1 MRQGWFWSILLAC
14 VCFLRY
20 GSLEHECSTLPGW
33 SHHHAHLHYHDA
45 LHSEGRGKH
54 SGKKEFCPFPP
65 TSSLTSPGLLS
76 CTSFA
81 LLSSSFLMF
90 IALCFTVRSPV
101 AQQANNTVFSLF
113 SPSVF
118 LPPPPPALFRLNCVM
133 LAHFLWLSKWCWR
146 GKSFSIKCHTF
157 CHLYL
162 SVVISCFHVENV
174 KSFSSPSFLALRAPL
189 LTLSL
194 LLPVSL
200 SFSSLLNALFS
211 NSEFFPF
218 LAHFLL
224 FDITPFVPVV
234 SGPAL
239 PGGDRFSHS
248 HSDVTQSISE
258 GDKLSFK
265 LLSVLKWKRKKMK
278 GKKKS

>member
-1 MRQGWFWSILLAC
+1 MPTIQSFH
-14 VCFLRY
+14 CF
-20 GSLEHECSTLPGW
+20 H
-33 SHHHAHLHYHDA
+33 
-45 LHSEGRGKH
+45 
-54 SGKKEFCPFPP
+54 
-65 TSSLTSPGLLS
+65 LLS
-76 CTSFA
+76 
-81 LLSSSFLMF
+81 
-90 IALCFTVRSPV
+90 
-101 AQQANNTVFSLF
+101 FS
-113 SPSVF
+113 
-118 LPPPPPALFRLNCVM
+118 PPPPLFRLNCVM
-133 LAHFLWLSKWCWR
+133 LAHFLWLSKWCR
-146 GKSFSIKCHTF
+146 RRKSFSIKCHTF

-162 SVVISCFHVENV
+162 SVVIGCFYPENV
-174 KSFSSPSFLALRAPL
+174 KGFSSPSFLALRAPL

-200 SFSSLLNALFS
+200 SLSSLLNTLFS
-211 NSEFFPF
+211 NSDFFPL

-265 LLSVLKWKRKKMK
+265 LLSVLKWKRKMK
-278 GKKKS
+278 GEKNHKLKHRHQDPVMKLNLMKVERTSTAFHEESRG

>member
-1 MRQGWFWSILLAC
+1 
-14 VCFLRY
+14 
-20 GSLEHECSTLPGW
+20 
-33 SHHHAHLHYHDA
+33 
-45 LHSEGRGKH
+45 
-54 SGKKEFCPFPP
+54 
-65 TSSLTSPGLLS
+65 
-76 CTSFA
+76 
-81 LLSSSFLMF
+81 
-90 IALCFTVRSPV
+90 
-101 AQQANNTVFSLF
+101 
-113 SPSVF
+113 
-118 LPPPPPALFRLNCVM
+118 M

-162 SVVISCFHVENV
+162 SVVISCFHLENV
-174 KSFSSPSFLALRAPL
+174 KSFSSPSFLALLAPL

-211 NSEFFPF
+211 NSEFFP
-218 LAHFLL
+218 LLVHFLL

-265 LLSVLKWKRKKMK
+265 LLSVLKWKRKMK
-278 GKKKS
+278 GEKSQAEAQTPGSSYEIKLNERRENKYSISQGEQRLIWEILMTQTGCFSL